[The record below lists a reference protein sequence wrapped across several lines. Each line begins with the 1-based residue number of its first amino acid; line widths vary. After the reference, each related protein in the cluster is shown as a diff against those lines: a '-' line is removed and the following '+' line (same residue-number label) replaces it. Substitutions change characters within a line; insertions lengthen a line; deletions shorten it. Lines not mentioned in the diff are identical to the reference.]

1 MDLVLKEAGLPA
13 ASPTANGAS
22 GANGASDR
30 VALAHQHPS
39 ISFPSFCEVSQ
50 KKTCHRSF
58 LGILHKPAVVFKGLL
73 WPSVQYVP
81 GPEVSAED
89 KLAMLKGGHHGELGQ
104 CGIPQDT
111 PRAGP

>member
-50 KKTCHRSF
+50 KKNLSP
-58 LGILHKPAVVFKGLL
+58 L
-73 WPSVQYVP
+73 
-81 GPEVSAED
+81 VSWNFAQTSGC
-89 KLAMLKGGHHGELGQ
+89 L
-104 CGIPQDT
+104 
-111 PRAGP
+111 

>member
-1 MDLVLKEAGLPA
+1 MDLVVKEAGLPA

-50 KKTCHRSF
+50 K
-58 LGILHKPAVVFKGLL
+58 
-73 WPSVQYVP
+73 
-81 GPEVSAED
+81 
-89 KLAMLKGGHHGELGQ
+89 
-104 CGIPQDT
+104 
-111 PRAGP
+111 